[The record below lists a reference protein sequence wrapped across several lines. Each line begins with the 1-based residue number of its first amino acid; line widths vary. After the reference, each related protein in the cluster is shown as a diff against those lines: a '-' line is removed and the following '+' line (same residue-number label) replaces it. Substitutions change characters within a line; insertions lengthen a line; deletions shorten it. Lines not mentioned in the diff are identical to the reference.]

1 MVLGLQ
7 NALWRSKRVLEQL
20 IHFGRQKVS
29 AWQGLRKGFFGHSW
43 NGELLA
49 PKCSFGALG
58 ALWVPLG
65 PRAGW
70 LAAEGSEPRAEGS
83 WLRAQSSGL
92 RAHGGGL

>member
-29 AWQGLRKGFFGHSW
+29 AWQGLRRGGRGD
-43 NGELLA
+43 NIIGELLA
-49 PKCSFGALG
+49 PKCSVGALG

-83 WLRAQSSGL
+83 WVRAPSSGL
-92 RAHGGGL
+92 RAHG